1 MKIQVPA
8 SRNPEMVMRVAV
20 RAPAFRQG
28 GPSPANPLRPI
39 LSGPCFCLALCP
51 AVPSPATHL
60 ALCPGVPSPANPRY
74 PRCGCVCI
82 DAVIGFIQGA
92 APALS
97 GQTQVAEPLSSHVL
111 PGKPS
116 PALSG
121 QPMLLS
127 GSLSG
132 CTIASQ
138 AAALFDAVNDA
149 ARRMYGD
156 SSSGEDP
163 SPAIIVSAPRNTLR
177 IDGLFAGASSW
188 I

>member
-1 MKIQVPA
+1 
-8 SRNPEMVMRVAV
+8 MVMRVAV

-51 AVPSPATHL
+51 AVPSL
-60 ALCPGVPSPANPRY
+60 ANRRY